1 MKQMKTIFK
10 CILKVASP
18 IHLGCDEVYE
28 PTCFTV
34 DETNQR
40 LTVFDPL
47 AFIASLPE
55 EERDRFSDICKRGMV
70 QSILEVYKFLH
81 QKTAEGRSLSLCNG
95 FVDHYKKILAL
106 DANEKTLLQNL
117 NQFQVARTAFRP
129 VDERP
134 YIPGSAIKGA
144 LRTAYLNQISKIRRV
159 PTPRCKNPGKD
170 LEKSLLEYNPGQ
182 TETDPFRLVKVSDF
196 QPVGAVE
203 TRIVYAVNKKK
214 KVSDKEARGPY
225 QILEVVEPGAVFAG
239 DISVEQPVKAG
250 VIRNPI
256 DFDFLI
262 KSIGEFYMRENGRE
276 IDELNNIGITGVSV
290 ERHENKLPFRLGRHS
305 GAESLTVEG
314 HRDIKIMLGKRGGKS
329 DFTSKGGATTVWLS
343 SETDKNLYNKG
354 LRPFGWVQLEKWRP
368 EIQTELDL
376 AEKDFKTEREK
387 EQKHR
392 IAEAD
397 QRRKEEERL
406 LLEAENRQRELEKK
420 AQEEAAKQ
428 AALDAM
434 TPEEREILEL
444 KDPVVA
450 EEKINIAFKK
460 LDDYAPENQRAAAEI
475 IKNYWQAQK
484 RWTKKDFSTKQWKT
498 AREKIAKIKS
508 ILGEE

>member
-47 AFIASLPE
+47 AFISSLPE
-55 EERDRFSDICKRGMV
+55 EERARFSDICKRGTV
-70 QSILEVYKFLH
+70 QSILEVYKFLR

-106 DANEKTLLQNL
+106 EANEKTLLQNL

-129 VDERP
+129 VDDRP

-144 LRTAYLNQISKIRRV
+144 LRTAYLNQISKTRRV
-159 PTPRCKNPGKD
+159 PTPRGKNPGKD

-214 KVSDKEARGPY
+214 KNSDKKTKEFSI
-225 QILEVVEPGAVFAG
+225 ILEVIEPGAVFAG
-239 DISVEQPVKAG
+239 DISVEQPLKTG

-256 DFDFLI
+256 DFDALI

-276 IDELNNIGITGVSV
+276 IGELKNIGITGVSV
-290 ERHENKLPFRLGRHS
+290 EWHENKLPLRLGRHS

-314 HRDIKIMLGKRGGKS
+314 HRDIKIMLGKGKKPIFR
-329 DFTSKGGATTVWLS
+329 DGATTFWLS
-343 SETDKNLYNKG
+343 SETDKNLYDKG
-354 LRPFGWVQLEKWRP
+354 LRPFGWAQLEQWHP
-368 EIQTELDL
+368 EIQAEIDL
-376 AEKDFKTEREK
+376 AEKDFQAEREM
-387 EQKHR
+387 EQNR
-392 IAEAD
+392 RRAEAE
-397 QRRKEEERL
+397 QNRREEERL
-406 LLEAENRQRELEKK
+406 RLEAESRQRELEKE

-428 AALDAM
+428 AALAAM
-434 TPEEREILEL
+434 TPEEREIRELE
-444 KDPVVA
+444 DPNVA

-460 LDDYAPENQRAAAEI
+460 LDEYTPENQRAAAEI